1 MTIFCHGDILQPM
14 FPWLSRDAAGEALA
28 HRPLDKAAIGRAY
41 TLVRNL
47 APGIT
52 LERWSRYA
60 RPQIASKSAKWP
72 HGLMTIRNQGGY
84 ILALFAFGV
93 RDDLH
98 DSRTLSVNNIMVAN
112 IPGRDR
118 IWASVVDAAEAL
130 AKDNGCRVIRA
141 ELTGDLDPS
150 ESDRAWIKSSL
161 EASGY
166 APDGF
171 RAFKRARGLP
181 AQRAIS

>member
-1 MTIFCHGDILQPM
+1 MLPSLFRG
-14 FPWLSRDAAGEALA
+14 AAGEALA
-28 HRPLDKAAIGRAY
+28 PRALDKTAIGRAY

-52 LERWSRYA
+52 LERWSRFA

-72 HGLMTIRNQGGY
+72 HGLMTIQNVGGY

-93 RDDLH
+93 RDDLQE
-98 DSRTLSVNNIMVAN
+98 SRTLCIDNIMVAN

-130 AKDNGCRVIRA
+130 ARDNGCRVIRA
-141 ELTGDLDPS
+141 ELTVDLGPS
-150 ESDRAWIKSSL
+150 ESDRAWVRASL

-166 APDGF
+166 VPHGI
-171 RAFKRARGLP
+171 RAFRRMRGIP
-181 AQRAIS
+181 VERTIY